1 MTEATVDL
9 RRVGELLEQARTLA
23 IEYKQITKKPLG
35 IAGEYGE
42 YVAAKLLNLR
52 LLEARTAGHDAIDAD
67 GRKVQIKA
75 RVLNP
80 GTPRNVQRMGRIRW
94 LHEWDSVV
102 LVLLDEAYEPQA
114 IYEAN
119 RSAVVEALTRPGSK
133 ARNERGALAIGQFK
147 RIGRL
152 RWQAPEEA
160 ERPGS

>member
-102 LVLLDEAYEPQA
+102 LVLLDEAYE
-114 IYEAN
+114 
-119 RSAVVEALTRPGSK
+119 
-133 ARNERGALAIGQFK
+133 
-147 RIGRL
+147 
-152 RWQAPEEA
+152 
-160 ERPGS
+160 